1 MQWQSNCLNDVPL
14 DCVGIARCCLSSAQS
29 LGVAPAGLVTA
40 DFASGPPT
48 VSCTSHGLIA
58 TACAVLI
65 VQAVLRVIFGY
76 LMAQQQQ
83 AIPSISIPLHTVIEL
98 TPRPDGT
105 MGVEYIPVPVHLSDA
120 SMLTTS
126 MDALPANA
134 AAAVAA
140 AAAKSGSSGGGSAAT
155 PASPA
160 VGGALSPVMSPLSP
174 VEMMGLDPAAVAAVG
189 ACPFKQDEP
198 QGPAAEV
205 AAAAV
210 GRAHLHGSK
219 HADAAVLI
227 GDGGDNSSSHS
238 TGTGCGLQAGQ
249 EDLQHAESLPC
260 YYYVEST
267 DAVGDLP
274 LLQREEI
281 QRMSSCSSG
290 SSLALMQ
297 QFSAAAATA
306 ASAGCVDK

>member
-1 MQWQSNCLNDVPL
+1 MLL
-14 DCVGIARCCLSSAQS
+14 AQRAMVCFGS
-29 LGVAPAGLVTA
+29 CIVRLGQHAAVVTA
-40 DFASGPPT
+40 GYACGPAQ
-48 VSCTSHGLIA
+48 CFMHAHGLSL
-58 TACAVLI
+58 TGCSVLP

-140 AAAKSGSSGGGSAAT
+140 AAAKTGSSGSGSAAAV
-155 PASPA
+155 PALAA

-174 VEMMGLDPAAVAAVG
+174 VEMMGLDPGAVAAVG

-205 AAAAV
+205 AAAAL

-274 LLQREEI
+274 LLHREEI

-306 ASAGCVDK
+306 APAGCVDK